1 MTRRAPALRTRS
13 FRIAPKLI
21 AEARRVTGAADDT
34 EAVKLAL
41 AELVERA
48 RFQSWVRKVAGK
60 GRLRGVDS

>member
-1 MTRRAPALRTRS
+1 MTRRAPAVRTRS

-48 RFQSWVRKVAGK
+48 RFQNWVRKAAGK
-60 GRLRGVDS
+60 GRFRGVDS